1 MILYYETEDNSLMHY
16 GVPGMRWGRR
26 KASANT
32 LTKRAAYRQAKKEYN
47 KAYNRADARAIAAFS
62 PSKKQREA
70 NDKRW
75 QDAFDKGTALNKAKA
90 EYKKAKQ
97 ADKKAFKAEKE
108 AAQKAHQNSLNK
120 YYKDDVN
127 YSVDKYNYGK
137 KGVERISKRMDK
149 GMSSFKAHTIENGR
163 IAATTALTSIGTLA
177 AVGFI
182 ASKR

>member
-16 GVPGMRWGRR
+16 GVPGMRWGHR

-32 LTKRAAYRQAKKEYN
+32 VAKRTAYRQAKRDFN
-47 KAYNRADARAIAAFS
+47 KAYNKADALNIAAFS
-62 PSKKQREA
+62 PSRKHRQA
-70 NDKRW
+70 NSARW
-75 QDAFDKGTALNKAKA
+75 DDAFNKADVMNKAKK
-90 EYKKAKQ
+90 EYKQAKK

-108 AAQKAHQNSLNK
+108 KAEKAHQNSLNK

-127 YSVDKYNYGK
+127 YYVDKYNYGK

-149 GMSSFKAHTIENGR
+149 GMSSFSAHTIEAGR
-163 IAATTALTSIGTLA
+163 ALATSSLAVVGGIAAMGY
-177 AVGFI
+177 I